1 MTIVRATLWEAAKR
15 RLLLAVAIL
24 SVVFVAVFT
33 IGFLFARGRLG
44 ADPIEAEVA
53 ATILTV
59 LGLYVASFLA
69 AFLALFLSAGAVSGE
84 IDSGQLHAVLAR
96 PLSRWSWLLQR
107 WFGMA
112 VVVTAYTLVLAG
124 ALLLVARWV
133 VGYQAVNPL
142 AGLALM
148 ALQTLTLLTLGVFG
162 STRLSTL
169 ANGAVVF
176 FAFGLAW
183 MAGFVEFVG
192 QVIDNVAM
200 ERVGIVTSL
209 SSGGVVNHPGPSDA
223 LWRGASAGLSSPAFL
238 TAAAFGGDEAG
249 FPFTG
254 VALPSVELVV
264 WSVLYVPVL
273 LVLAVRIFNRRDL

>member
-1 MTIVRATLWEAAKR
+1 MTVTTIARATLWEAAKR

-24 SVVFVAVFT
+24 TVVFVALFT
-33 IGFLFARGRLG
+33 LGFFFVRSRLPG
-44 ADPIEAEVA
+44 TDPVDAAVS

-59 LGLYVASFLA
+59 LGLYVASFLG

-107 WFGMA
+107 WFGLA
-112 VVVTAYTLVLAG
+112 VVASAYTLLLAG
-124 ALLLVARWV
+124 ALLLVARWA
-133 VGYQAVNPL
+133 VGYQAVNPA

-148 ALQTLTLLTLGVFG
+148 VLQTLTLLTLGVLG

-176 FAFGLAW
+176 FAFGVAW
-183 MAGFVEFVG
+183 MAGFVQFIG
-192 QVIDNVAM
+192 GMIDNVSM
-200 ERVGIVTSL
+200 ERIGIVTTL
-209 SSGGVVNHPGPSDA
+209 LIPSDA
-223 LWRGASAGLSSPAFL
+223 LWRGASAALSSSTFL
-238 TAAAFGGDEAG
+238 STATAIGDQAG
-249 FPFTG
+249 WPFTS
-254 VALPSVELVV
+254 VVLPPVELVV

-273 LVLAVRIFNRRDL
+273 LLLAGRTFSRRDL

>member
-15 RLLLAVAIL
+15 RLLLAVVIL

-192 QVIDNVAM
+192 QVVDNVAM

-209 SSGGVVNHPGPSDA
+209 LIPSDA

-238 TAAAFGGDEAG
+238 TAAALGGDEAG

-254 VALPSVELVV
+254 VALPSLELVV

-273 LVLAVRIFNRRDL
+273 LVVAVRIFNRRDL

>member
-15 RLLLAVAIL
+15 RLLLAVVIL

-33 IGFLFARGRLG
+33 IGFAFARGRLG

-124 ALLLVARWV
+124 SLLLVARWA
-133 VGYQAVNPL
+133 VGYQAVNPV

-192 QVIDNVAM
+192 QVLDNVAM

-209 SSGGVVNHPGPSDA
+209 LVPSDA
-223 LWRGASAGLSSPAFL
+223 LWRGAAAGLSSPAFL
-238 TAAAFGGDEAG
+238 TAAAAGGDEAG

-254 VALPSVELVV
+254 VALPPLELVV

-273 LVLAVRIFNRRDL
+273 LALAGRIFNRRDL

>member
-209 SSGGVVNHPGPSDA
+209 LIPSDA

>member
-15 RLLLAVAIL
+15 RLLLAVVIL

-33 IGFLFARGRLG
+33 IGFAFARGRLG
-44 ADPIEAEVA
+44 NDPLEAEVA

-107 WFGMA
+107 WLGMA

-124 ALLLVARWV
+124 ALLLVARWA
-133 VGYQAVNPL
+133 VGYQAVDPL

-148 ALQTLTLLTLGVFG
+148 VLQTLTLLTLGVFG

-192 QVIDNVAM
+192 QVLDNVAM

-209 SSGGVVNHPGPSDA
+209 LIPSDA

-238 TAAAFGGDEAG
+238 TAAAAGGDEGG

-254 VALPSVELVV
+254 VAPPPVELVV
-264 WSVLYVPVL
+264 WSVLYLPVL
-273 LVLAVRIFNRRDL
+273 LVLAGRVFNRRDL